1 MPIASPAKSPFGA
14 NFIATSITKNG
25 REVKLALWDTAGQK
39 NIDQWFLCIIV
50 ELETFESFRGWCDD
64 LFRAE
69 PDVVC
74 IIVGNKCDS
83 AQERLVSA
91 EEGQQMTHDIG
102 ALYTEASAKTGEKS
116 FGKLFDSI
124 NFEEP
129 ENHSETKVD
138 LKVQENNNGGVVKMN
153 SSTQYHITTA
163 NQSLDD
169 VLCGGIP
176 LGSLTQVVGF
186 PGCGKTELCMQLACT
201 VQLPIEVGGVGGDC
215 VYFDSGYNFSA
226 QRIREIAENFCSS
239 YEMENVAVEKV
250 LSRIHIIKPTN
261 LFELSALILSLS
273 DKKWN
278 IKLIVIDSLASL
290 HKNTTFLK
298 DNGVLVNCM
307 TSLMNNILSYATTYN
322 VAVVAVNH
330 LTNKKVSTNYINTTI
345 SESAPQRTFFC
356 RGLGVPFSSKCHT
369 SLFLFSNKNKEK
381 QIVIQ
386 STGLLKPEKVG
397 FGIDKEG
404 TMFFVLLLTTVF
416 AVDYNINIRFES
428 NAENQIIDFV
438 NEITSLSD
446 IENYINF
453 TKCAP
458 HVTLYLTSFPE
469 DKIDEISVVVAQTL
483 REMRGCHIHPTTMYV
498 SGSYFMWTVEK
509 NECLQL
515 LSDTIVNATAQYR
528 NTSYECPGWVYGLP
542 DGESKERKI
551 KYCELYSSPNVF
563 EEFDP
568 HITLVYNDKD
578 DMAVL
583 ETYSPLSLNE
593 ESIRIS
599 NAPTGNYGTVP
610 RNTEVHF

>member
-1 MPIASPAKSPFGA
+1 M
-14 NFIATSITKNG
+14 
-25 REVKLALWDTAGQK
+25 
-39 NIDQWFLCIIV
+39 
-50 ELETFESFRGWCDD
+50 
-64 LFRAE
+64 
-69 PDVVC
+69 
-74 IIVGNKCDS
+74 
-83 AQERLVSA
+83 
-91 EEGQQMTHDIG
+91 
-102 ALYTEASAKTGEKS
+102 
-116 FGKLFDSI
+116 
-124 NFEEP
+124 
-129 ENHSETKVD
+129 
-138 LKVQENNNGGVVKMN
+138 
-153 SSTQYHITTA
+153 TA

-176 LGSLTQVVGF
+176 LGSLTQVVEF
-186 PGCGKTELCMQLACT
+186 PGCGKTNCDL
-201 VQLPIEVGGVGGDC
+201 
-215 VYFDSGYNFSA
+215 
-226 QRIREIAENFCSS
+226 
-239 YEMENVAVEKV
+239 KV
-250 LSRIHIIKPTN
+250 LSGIRIIKPTN

-290 HKNTTFLK
+290 HKNTTFLE
-298 DNGVLVNCM
+298 DNGVSVNCI

-322 VAVVAVNH
+322 VAVVEVNH
-330 LTNKKVSTNYINTTI
+330 LTNKKI
-345 SESAPQRTFFC
+345 
-356 RGLGVPFSSKCHT
+356 
-369 SLFLFSNKNKEK
+369 
-381 QIVIQ
+381 
-386 STGLLKPEKVG
+386 
-397 FGIDKEG
+397 
-404 TMFFVLLLTTVF
+404 
-416 AVDYNINIRFES
+416 DYNINIRFES

-438 NEITSLSD
+438 NEITSLSG
-446 IENYINF
+446 IENYIDF

-610 RNTEVHF
+610 RNTEVFFIYLYPALVTF